1 MTSPTPR
8 PSHLEGPLSMTAS
21 MAAFVVGDAV
31 LKYLGGAIP
40 TQELVFLR
48 SAIIVAGIA
57 VLLIVRRQRLD
68 LRNLLKKPVLLRC
81 LFDALNIITF
91 VTAITHINLAALYA
105 LLLTSPLMM
114 TMLAVL
120 VYREPIGWRRWSAII
135 VGFLGALLV
144 IKPDPSAFD
153 HWAVVGL
160 VAAFG
165 AAARDMATR
174 GVDPGTSTLE
184 VTLYSATLAG
194 LVACPFALAQQWLVP
209 VQSQSLLILVQA
221 VTWVIGT
228 MLLIHACRVAP
239 LSIVAAFRY
248 MLLIFGAT
256 AGYLVFG
263 DVPDLWTLGGAALI
277 VASGLYTFH
286 RERVRG
292 RPLAAATTENA
303 ITSS

>member
-1 MTSPTPR
+1 MTSS
-8 PSHLEGPLSMTAS
+8 SHPHHQGMLSMTAS
-21 MAAFVVGDAV
+21 MAAFVVGDVV
-31 LKYLGGAIP
+31 LKYLGGSIP

-48 SAIIVAGIA
+48 SVIITTGIA
-57 VLLIVRRQRLD
+57 VLLLAKRQPVRLS
-68 LRNLLKKPVLLRC
+68 NLLNKPVLLRC

-120 VYREPIGWRRWSAII
+120 LHREPVGIRRWSAIV
-135 VGFLGALLV
+135 VGFIGALLV
-144 IKPDPSAFD
+144 IKPDFQTFD
-153 HWAVVGL
+153 QWALVGL

-174 GVDPGTSTLE
+174 TVDPGTSTLE

-194 LVACPFALAQQWLVP
+194 LVACPFAFAQHWLVP
-209 VQSQSLLILVQA
+209 SGAQPPLILLQA

-228 MLLIHACRVAP
+228 MLLIHACRIAP

-248 MLLIFGAT
+248 MLLIFGAIG
-256 AGYLVFG
+256 GYLVFG
-263 DVPDLWTLGGAALI
+263 DVPDLWTLAGAALI
-277 VASGLYTFH
+277 VACGLYTFH

-292 RPLAAATTENA
+292 RPLATRAAENA